1 MEIKEYDRSKLEMM
15 TWLLAPACWE
25 STGSWLSCSEADRY
39 KLERPLLWKYTAL
52 LDCPLRLRGWRLL
65 LPTVA
70 RLSPFSTVYPYV
82 SGRAKWLFV
91 LSLDGQGQLLCR
103 LAELPF
109 QNILQLQ
116 FSYSEQMVLLGSDR
130 VLYGVYYEGET
141 GTLRP
146 IFNHTQ

>member
-1 MEIKEYDRSKLEMM
+1 M
-15 TWLLAPACWE
+15 
-25 STGSWLSCSEADRY
+25 
-39 KLERPLLWKYTAL
+39 
-52 LDCPLRLRGWRLL
+52 
-65 LPTVA
+65 A